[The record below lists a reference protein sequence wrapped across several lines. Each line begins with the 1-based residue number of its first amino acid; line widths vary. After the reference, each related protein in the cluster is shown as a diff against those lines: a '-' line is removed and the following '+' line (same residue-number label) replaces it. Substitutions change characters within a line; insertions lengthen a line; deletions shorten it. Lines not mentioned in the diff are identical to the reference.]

1 MTTSSV
7 TRYSGVVASPTR
19 AVLFTLSKGLTERQ
33 GWAIDSFTDIM
44 HRATGASEGWTLA
57 QQTHDEETG
66 ASSWHYQVQGTPNID
81 LIVDHIIHELTDAV
95 LLSEWHS
102 TSEDR
107 FVFGSLRRDRPPQ
120 PSSSEETQL
129 PHAEETAT

>member
-1 MTTSSV
+1 MT
-7 TRYSGVVASPTR
+7 SPSRT
-19 AVLFTLSKGLTERQ
+19 VLFTLSKELTQRQ
-33 GWAIDSFTDIM
+33 GWAVDSFPAIM
-44 HRATGASEGWTLA
+44 RRATGGNEQWALT
-57 QQTHDEETG
+57 QQTRDEETG
-66 ASSWHYQVQGTPNID
+66 DSSWRYQVEAIPDID

-102 TSEDR
+102 RTEDR